1 MSSIVNNLNKKSL
14 EELSSTSISGNST
27 KTLNVN
33 NRVEI
38 KKDSS
43 IPNNIGGSVDIK
55 KISIRMHTGISIN
68 IKGYFTDLL
77 IEESIFASS
86 ISGKITITD
95 TAGGLEKFVIHGGER
110 LILKIHKPNIDDIII
125 WREDLII
132 TKISKSEVSQ
142 SNLTKKFDLFFTSN
156 SAVKSLKKNLFKSY
170 KNNSVI
176 QTVHSIYKE
185 MSVNDIVIEDPGLT
199 LNKPFTVTGLSP
211 HKAIDRLAQRSC
223 SKGKYFVF
231 FERFVP
237 VFGNYPE
244 GKPFT
249 ASHYFGSVEKLIR
262 DSEQGQIKTIIF
274 SPKLSALA
282 ESSTIRASSFEI
294 LENFNHLNGM
304 RLGFYNSTIYSIN
317 PIDRTHK
324 VQKISYTKGSS
335 ETQNFYSN
343 KLLSTLNPFNIYD
356 DKKNETPGR
365 KVILSSINDP
375 IDRSDWLK
383 YHVYGQLS
391 NSMFKI
397 LVTIQGAT
405 NTIGIGN
412 VVNFA
417 TPSQVSI
424 TTNAKSP
431 YPELDQMHSGRYL
444 VTSVI
449 HSISSSKYIKSMQLS
464 RGSSPLNYDK
474 HTEYDAS
481 FDDIKQL
488 IRKEIGNR

>member
-1 MSSIVNNLNKKSL
+1 MALLILNKNSL
-14 EELSSTSISGNST
+14 EQLSSTSISGSST

-33 NRVEI
+33 NKVVI

-55 KISIRMHTGISIN
+55 KIAIRMHTGISIN
-68 IKGYFTDLL
+68 IKGYFSDLL

-86 ISGKITITD
+86 ISGKITISD
-95 TAGGLEKFVIHGGER
+95 TAGGLEKFVLHGGER
-110 LILKIHKPNIDDIII
+110 LILKICKPNVDDIII

-132 TKISKSEVSQ
+132 TRISKADVSQ
-142 SNLTKKFDLFFTSN
+142 VNLAKQFDLFFTSN
-156 SAVKSLKKNLFKSY
+156 STVKSLKKNLFKSY
-170 KNNSVI
+170 KNSSVI

-185 MSVNDIVIEDPGLT
+185 MSLNDIVIEDPGLT
-199 LNKPFTVTGLSP
+199 LNKPFISTGLSP
-211 HKAIDRLAQRSC
+211 HKAIDYLTQRSC

-237 VFGNYPE
+237 IFGNYPE

-274 SPKLSALA
+274 SPKLTALS
-282 ESSTIRASSFEI
+282 ESSTIRASNFEI
-294 LENFNHLNGM
+294 LENFNHVTGM
-304 RLGFYNSTIYSIN
+304 RSGFYNSTISSIN
-317 PIDRTHK
+317 PIDRTHS
-324 VQKISYTKGSS
+324 VEKISYTKGSS
-335 ETQNFYSN
+335 EIEDFYSN
-343 KLLSTLNPFNIYD
+343 KLLSSLNTFNTYD
-356 DKKNETPGR
+356 DKENETPGR
-365 KVILSSINDP
+365 RVILSSINDP
-375 IDRSDWLK
+375 INRSDWLK
-383 YHVYGQLS
+383 YHVYGQFS
-391 NSMFKI
+391 KSMFKI

-417 TPSQVSI
+417 APSQVSI
-424 TTNAKSP
+424 TTNPKSS
-431 YPELDQMHSGRYL
+431 YPELDQMYSGRYL

-481 FDDIKQL
+481 FDDIKKL
-488 IRKEIGNR
+488 IKKEIGNR